1 MKARIVRQPSGLI
14 NGQPWPEVG
23 EEVDLPESVV
33 ESMTEA
39 GYFEPVVEK
48 RPAPKGK
55 EEKRG

>member
-1 MKARIVRQPSGLI
+1 MKARIVVQPSGLI

-23 EEVDLPESVV
+23 EEIDLPKAAID
-33 ESMTEA
+33 SMAEA
-39 GYFEPVVEK
+39 GWVEAVVEK